1 MRDGRHQGDMI
12 AITLENEKLSAALTE
27 LAKTSN
33 LGLGSIVK
41 EEGRYL
47 TQLFIKFTP
56 PKSKKQGANAV
67 RKDIGKM
74 SAVLDYN
81 SLKAKATPGSLYES
95 MARMVR
101 RRETE
106 KLNNLLRNPAI
117 SYWGGRRVLADIT
130 QVAELHLRARNK
142 YGRITKDQHVAA
154 YKADLL
160 RYRKAIEGRVGWT
173 VAGWIAAARVTRAKY
188 KKFAEP
194 LSEKSG
200 VVSYWFGKASQ
211 KPPFISA
218 MNRNVKIPNYQRMI
232 DGAFRSRIS
241 TTEKKIKRL
250 LAGKA
255 VNLGFI
261 KVEGAQPV
269 PEPIAA

>member
-1 MRDGRHQGDMI
+1 MI
-12 AITLENEKLSAALTE
+12 AITIENERLSAALTE
-27 LAKTSN
+27 LARTSQF
-33 LGLGSIVK
+33 GLGSIIK

-56 PKSKKQGANAV
+56 PKSKKQGVNAV

-74 SAVLDYN
+74 TAVLDYN

-101 RRETE
+101 RREAE

-117 SYWGGRRVLADIT
+117 NYWGGRRVLADVT
-130 QVAELHLRARNK
+130 QVAEAHLRSRNK
-142 YGRITKDQHVAA
+142 YGRIPRDLGNLAA
-154 YKADLL
+154 FKADVR
-160 RYRKAIEGRVGWT
+160 RYRKAIEDRVGWT
-173 VAGWIAAARVTRAKY
+173 VAGWIPAARVTRARY

-194 LSEKSG
+194 LADNAGE
-200 VVSYWFGKASQ
+200 VAFWFGRANER
-211 KPPFISA
+211 PVFIA
-218 MNRNVKIPNYQRMI
+218 ARNRNVKIPNYQRMI
-232 DGAFRSRIS
+232 DGAFNSRVS

-255 VNLGFI
+255 VNLGFT
-261 KVEGAQPV
+261 KVEGAQAV
-269 PEPIAA
+269 PELLAA

>member
-1 MRDGRHQGDMI
+1 MI
-12 AITLENEKLSAALTE
+12 AITIENERLSAALTE
-27 LAKTSN
+27 LARTSQF
-33 LGLGSIVK
+33 GLGSIIK

-56 PKSKKQGANAV
+56 PKSKKQGVNAV

-74 SAVLDYN
+74 TAVLDYN
-81 SLKAKATPGSLYES
+81 SLKAKAAPGSLYES

-117 SYWGGRRVLADIT
+117 SYWGGRRVLADVT
-130 QVAELHLRARNK
+130 QVAEVHLRARNK
-142 YGRITKDQHVAA
+142 YGRIPKDQNVAA
-154 YKADLL
+154 YKADIR
-160 RYRKAIEGRVGWT
+160 RYRKAIEDRVGWT
-173 VAGWIAAARVTRAKY
+173 VAGWIPAARATRARY

-194 LSEKSG
+194 LADKSG
-200 VVSYWFGKASQ
+200 SVAFWFGRANQ
-211 KPPFISA
+211 KSPFISA
-218 MNRNVKIPNYQRMI
+218 FNRNVKIPNYQRMI

-255 VNLGFI
+255 VNLGFT
-261 KVEGAQPV
+261 KVEGAQAI
-269 PEPIAA
+269 PERLAA